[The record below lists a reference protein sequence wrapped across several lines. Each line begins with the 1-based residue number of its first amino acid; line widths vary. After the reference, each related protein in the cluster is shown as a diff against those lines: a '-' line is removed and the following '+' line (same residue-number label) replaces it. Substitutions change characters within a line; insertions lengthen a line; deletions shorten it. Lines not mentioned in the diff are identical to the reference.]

1 MFSVVKQLITGQSW
15 LPSTVS
21 EMGEVGKRSTVSE
34 MGEVGKRQRGCYT
47 KVKKNDNNIKL
58 EETDHYTSGQ
68 TDDCTRR
75 GETNGRDSVTEN
87 GWNNGKEDGECEPL
101 AAAPAQAVLHNP
113 VDRGWSWI
121 ILLCKFCS
129 LSFLLSL
136 IIISSA
142 RFTCSPL

>member
-1 MFSVVKQLITGQSW
+1 
-15 LPSTVS
+15 
-21 EMGEVGKRSTVSE
+21 MGEVGKRSTVSE
-34 MGEVGKRQRGCYT
+34 MAEVGKRQRGCYT
-47 KVKKNDNNIKL
+47 KVEKNDNSTKL
-58 EETDHYTSGQ
+58 EESDHCTSGQ

-75 GETNGRDSVTEN
+75 GESNGKDSVTEN
-87 GWNNGKEDGECEPL
+87 GWNNGREDGECEPL
-101 AAAPAQAVLHNP
+101 AGVPAQAVLHNP